1 MTKTKAWISAARLR
15 TLPLSI
21 SGILI
26 AGALACYSGVFNGLI
41 LALSLATTLGFQVLS
56 NFANDYG
63 DGVKG
68 TDNNNRVGPVR
79 ALQSGVLTAN
89 ELKSGMWITASVTL
103 ALAVF
108 LVYIA
113 FGPDNIL
120 VSVIYIL
127 LGIAAIAAAI
137 KYTVGKSAYG
147 YRALGDLFVFIFFG
161 LVSVVGGYCLYTID
175 LQLLVVIAALVPGLW
190 STAVLHLN
198 NMRDRQSDITSNK
211 ITMAVKLGEEP
222 SKYYHSF
229 LLLVGIACGGYVTHS
244 MAAIGY
250 QYLPL
255 LAVVPLLLNMLTVW
269 NTKEPKDLD
278 PELKKVALST
288 FLFAFLLLVT
298 QLIG

>member
-1 MTKTKAWISAARLR
+1 MTKTKAWIAAARLR

-26 AGALACYSGVFNGLI
+26 AGALASYAEAFNGLI
-41 LALSLATTLGFQVLS
+41 LALSLATTLGFQILS

-63 DGVKG
+63 DGIKG
-68 TDNNNRVGPVR
+68 TDNQDRVGPAR
-79 ALQSGVLTAN
+79 ALQSGALTAA
-89 ELKSGMWITASVTL
+89 ELKKGMWITALLTL
-103 ALAVF
+103 ALAIL
-108 LVYIA
+108 LVYVA
-113 FGPDNIL
+113 FGRENII
-120 VSVIYIL
+120 VSVVYIF

-137 KYTVGKSAYG
+137 KYTVGDSAYG

-175 LQLLVVIAALVPGLW
+175 LQLLVVIAAFVPGLW

-198 NMRDRQSDITSNK
+198 NMRDRNSDLASNK
-211 ITMAVKLGEEP
+211 ITMAVKLGVES

-229 LLLVGIACGGYVTHS
+229 LLLIGIASGGFVTHS
-244 MAAIGY
+244 MATIGY
-250 QYLPL
+250 HYLPL
-255 LAVVPLLLNMLTVW
+255 LAVIPLLLNMQTVW
-269 NTKEPKDLD
+269 KTKDPKDLD